1 MLKSKRAQREG
12 AAVAILII
20 VIALFMTFYILFIPP
35 EERSKLLQQDTTS
48 TETGTST
55 PAKIELLAESPGLV
69 TPTTESATIH
79 RIPSVNVFLKD
90 EPKIISLAQSLVVS
104 KGLFSRSTPQ
114 LKFQTKDLDETT
126 KVTLFFSVEQSS
138 GELRLKVNGN
148 TFYTEEITTPGIKI
162 IEIAKS
168 FLKQDNSLELSVSS
182 PGFAFWSVNKYSLK
196 ELGVKQEFE
205 RKNNEESRTFVM
217 SSEEK
222 NNLKNVKLKYTQQCN
237 FPLSKETT
245 RLDIL
250 LNEQRAH
257 EAEIKCVTTDE
268 ELDVDPELLVSGTNT
283 LTFRL
288 EKGDFSFNLIKLE
301 TQSRASERPTFYFSL
316 NEDQYSD
323 IKSGKRSINLH
334 LLLDKNTKAKNARIL
349 INSNEVLMQTDRNSF
364 DNNLKDYVLEGTNF
378 IKIIPVNSFNIVGLK
393 VTLE

>member
-114 LKFQTKDLDETT
+114 LKFQTKVLDETT
-126 KVTLFFSVEQSS
+126 
-138 GELRLKVNGN
+138 
-148 TFYTEEITTPGIKI
+148 
-162 IEIAKS
+162 KS

-205 RKNNEESRTFVM
+205 RKNNEESRAFVM

-222 NNLKNVKLKYTQQCN
+222 NNLKSVKLKYTQQCN
-237 FPLSKETT
+237 
-245 RLDIL
+245 
-250 LNEQRAH
+250 
-257 EAEIKCVTTDE
+257 
-268 ELDVDPELLVSGTNT
+268 
-283 LTFRL
+283 
-288 EKGDFSFNLIKLE
+288 
-301 TQSRASERPTFYFSL
+301 
-316 NEDQYSD
+316 
-323 IKSGKRSINLH
+323 
-334 LLLDKNTKAKNARIL
+334 
-349 INSNEVLMQTDRNSF
+349 
-364 DNNLKDYVLEGTNF
+364 
-378 IKIIPVNSFNIVGLK
+378 
-393 VTLE
+393 